1 MRRSADR
8 KVAANSFKKGSVVLR
23 EFRTLIPY
31 AKRYLPYYLPGFIFL
46 IVTDAGQ
53 LFIPQLIKGAIND
66 LSGGSPE
73 LPAIL
78 RLVMEMVAIAFA
90 VAVGRFGWRF
100 FIQGSSRRIEKELRD
115 RYFSHLIGLS
125 PAFFARYQAGDL
137 MARATNDMNAIRMAT
152 GMATVSFVD
161 GLFMTLAILVILFT
175 QYPLLALYTILPLPI
190 LSVLMLMVGSL
201 LGDRFRRVQEGFAR
215 LSGHVQEAL
224 SGIRVIQ
231 SFTQEEHSVRTFAR
245 VNDEYRDRNMAL
257 VKIFGFLWP
266 IMTFL
271 SGLTVLLL
279 LWLGGPSVIAGSM
292 STGDFVA
299 FMSYLGMLVWPMM
312 GAGYTINLL
321 QRGGASLKRVNAVL
335 SEKPEI
341 VGPPA
346 GARSLGDGSIVIRGL
361 SFAYPAPA
369 PLADP
374 TGGSFGGDGGRA
386 APALEIAGGDR
397 GQAGRRVLEGITLDI
412 PQGSTL
418 GILGRTGSGKSTLIR
433 LIPRLLDPPP
443 GTVMIGGRDV
453 HEFDLPFLRSSI
465 GMVPQDSFLFSAT
478 IRENIAFGVPDLSE
492 EVVRRVA
499 EVSTIDRDLAA
510 FPRGLDTVV
519 GERGVTLSGGQKQ
532 RIAIS
537 RALAVSP
544 QVLVLDDALSS
555 VDTQTEER
563 ILRELMRERQGK
575 TNIIISH
582 RVSTLAVADR
592 IVVID
597 GGRIV
602 QSGSH
607 EELLSQE
614 GFYAEIHALQRIEQ
628 RVR

>member
-1 MRRSADR
+1 M
-8 KVAANSFKKGSVVLR
+8 VLR
-23 EFRTLIPY
+23 EFKTLIPY
-31 AKRYLPYYLPGFIFL
+31 AKRYLPFYIPGFVFL
-46 IVTDAGQ
+46 IVTDTGQ
-53 LFIPQLIKGAIND
+53 LFIPQIIKRAIND
-66 LSGGSPE
+66 LSGGSAA
-73 LPAIL
+73 LQAIL
-78 RLVMEMVAIAFA
+78 RLVIVMVAIAFA
-90 VAVGRFGWRF
+90 VAVGRFGWRY

-115 RYFSHLIGLS
+115 RYFSHLIELS

-161 GLFMTLAILVILFT
+161 GLFMTLAILIILFA
-175 QYPLLALYTILPLPI
+175 QFPLLALYTILPLPI
-190 LSVLMLMVGSL
+190 LTVLMLMVGNL

-231 SFTQEEHSVRTFAR
+231 SFTQEEHSVRAFSR
-245 VNDEYRDRNMAL
+245 INDDYRDRNMAL
-257 VKIFGFLWP
+257 VKLFGFVWP

-271 SGLTVLLL
+271 SGLTTLLL
-279 LWLGGPSVIAGSM
+279 LWLGGPSVIGGSM

-299 FMSYLGMLVWPMM
+299 FMSYLGMLAWPMM

-346 GARSLGDGSIVIRGL
+346 GAKSLGDGTIAIRGL

-369 PLADP
+369 PRADSF
-374 TGGSFGGDGGRA
+374 GSSFGGDGSSA
-386 APALEIAGGDR
+386 APASEGAGGSDER
-397 GQAGRRVLEGITLDI
+397 AGRRVLEGITLEI
-412 PQGSTL
+412 PQGTTL

-433 LIPRLLDPPP
+433 LIPRLLDPPR
-443 GTVMIGGRDV
+443 GTVLIGGCDV
-453 HEFDLPFLRSSI
+453 HDFDLPFLRSSI

-478 IRENIAFGVPDLSE
+478 IRENIAFGAPEISE
-492 EVVRRVA
+492 EAVRRVA
-499 EVSTIDRDLAA
+499 GVSTIDRDLAA

-519 GERGVTLSGGQKQ
+519 GERGITLSGGQKQ

-537 RALAVSP
+537 RALAVNP

-563 ILRELMRERQGK
+563 ILRELMRERRGK

-592 IVVID
+592 IIVID
-597 GGRIV
+597 AGRMV